1 MRNALLLSLLIA
13 AAPACAQKNARP
25 IVVVP
30 LKLQG
35 IVAEV
40 VESARADSVLSV
52 RIRLRNTGDRAVSVR
67 VVEAGD
73 FNANY
78 VSAENRKYLILHT
91 PGGKHAASPADGS
104 GNVGTSL
111 KQGES
116 WTWWAKFPA
125 PPRHVRSY
133 TYYWPLGDPIE
144 RLPIRDPAE
153 PPRGLRR

>member
-1 MRNALLLSLLIA
+1 MRKLLFLSLLIA
-13 AAPACAQKNARP
+13 AASAWAQKNARP
-25 IVVVP
+25 IAVVP
-30 LKLQG
+30 IKLQG

-40 VESARADSVLSV
+40 VESARADGVLSL
-52 RIRLRNTGDRAVSVR
+52 RIRLRNTGDKPVSVR
-67 VVEAGD
+67 VVEAGE
-73 FNANY
+73 FNTNY
-78 VSAENRKYLILHT
+78 VSAESRKYLILHS

-125 PPRHVRSY
+125 PPRHVRTY